1 MKTSLT
7 SVITSASKVLMLMKI
22 KNLKDT
28 AWLQIQQEEKMKG
41 E

>member
-7 SVITSASKVLMLMKI
+7 SVITSASKVLMPMKI

-28 AWLQIQQEEKMKG
+28 AWLQIEQEEKMKG